1 MSKSHL
7 PFMYFNPYPWINKT
21 SNMMTSSELSASDS
35 SRNLVVQL
43 QDETG
48 TKRFKLRFV
57 QRQSPQSCHW
67 QGNRGMSSSINYLVL
82 AVLYMIVTFSTSR
95 SKLTSWFWHKVHQS
109 GLWSDS
115 GAQLSWLSG
124 WASAGRS
131 GQKTSQDVTWYLS
144 PAEGEQSERRM
155 NDTKSVK

>member
-1 MSKSHL
+1 
-7 PFMYFNPYPWINKT
+7 
-21 SNMMTSSELSASDS
+21 MTSSELSASDS
-35 SRNLVVQL
+35 SRNIVVQL

-95 SKLTSWFWHKVHQS
+95 SKLTS
-109 GLWSDS
+109 
-115 GAQLSWLSG
+115 
-124 WASAGRS
+124 
-131 GQKTSQDVTWYLS
+131 
-144 PAEGEQSERRM
+144 
-155 NDTKSVK
+155 